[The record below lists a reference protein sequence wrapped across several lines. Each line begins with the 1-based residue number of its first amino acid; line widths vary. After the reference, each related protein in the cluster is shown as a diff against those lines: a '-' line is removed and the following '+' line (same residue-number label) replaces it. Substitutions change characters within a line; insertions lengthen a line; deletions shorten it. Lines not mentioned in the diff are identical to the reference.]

1 MLTKNIW
8 HGRCGGLYLRT
19 SLKLQSMKYD
29 VSCLVPLDA
38 LPGVV
43 EELVQGGGL
52 ALLQGEVVQ
61 DLVRRHP
68 RLPGVDPGLHQDVL
82 RVQHLGHGQTV
93 TEPLVHGGQGVLH
106 RAGWFQSL

>member
-1 MLTKNIW
+1 
-8 HGRCGGLYLRT
+8 
-19 SLKLQSMKYD
+19 MKYD

-82 RVQHLGHGQTV
+82 RVQHLGHGQTMS
-93 TEPLVHGGQGVLH
+93 ESLVHRSQCVLD
-106 RAGWFQSL
+106 RA

>member
-1 MLTKNIW
+1 M
-8 HGRCGGLYLRT
+8 
-19 SLKLQSMKYD
+19 
-29 VSCLVPLDA
+29 SCLVPLDA